1 MPCSRDVGDIYIGV
15 HGIGMVVY
23 VLFCGGHFIGW

>member
-1 MPCSRDVGDIYIGV
+1 MCHVLGMLVIYIGV

-23 VLFCGGHFIGW
+23 VLFCGGHFIG